1 MCATKKLSEI
11 CEIVNWWTPDT
22 WNSSY
27 WDGDILWITPK
38 DMWKLEDIYVSDTF
52 RKITEQWL
60 KNSSAKIFP
69 QNSII
74 LSSRAPIWHLAINTV
89 PMCTNQGC
97 KWLIPWKDLDAKYS
111 YYFLLNS
118 VDLLNSLWTGTT
130 FKELSSTKLKEIQIP
145 LPPLST
151 QASIVARLDSAMS
164 EIDEARRQV
173 ESALASVREVWEST
187 LESVFVGGGE
197 WWEEKRLREIATFR
211 NWMNFTKWSK
221 WEKLKIVG
229 VKDFQ
234 KNFWI
239 PFENLES
246 VIIDGKLNE
255 IDILK
260 KGDILAVRSNGNP
273 ALIGRTILAWPTW
286 DNICHSGFTIRI
298 RINRE
303 SISPVYL
310 CHFLKTQKAKSELIE
325 SGTGIN
331 IKSLNQQALSI
342 LLIPFPPLPEQSR
355 IVAHLDAVRAET
367 ESLERLYREKLAS
380 LDELR
385 RSVLAEAFL

>member
-97 KWLIPWKDLDAKYS
+97 KWLIPWKDLAAKYL

-130 FKELSSTKLKEIQIP
+130 FKELSLMP
-145 LPPLST
+145 
-151 QASIVARLDSAMS
+151 RLDLLMPH
-164 EIDEARRQV
+164 
-173 ESALASVREVWEST
+173 
-187 LESVFVGGGE
+187 
-197 WWEEKRLREIATFR
+197 
-211 NWMNFTKWSK
+211 
-221 WEKLKIVG
+221 
-229 VKDFQ
+229 
-234 KNFWI
+234 KN
-239 PFENLES
+239 S
-246 VIIDGKLNE
+246 
-255 IDILK
+255 
-260 KGDILAVRSNGNP
+260 
-273 ALIGRTILAWPTW
+273 
-286 DNICHSGFTIRI
+286 
-298 RINRE
+298 
-303 SISPVYL
+303 
-310 CHFLKTQKAKSELIE
+310 
-325 SGTGIN
+325 
-331 IKSLNQQALSI
+331 
-342 LLIPFPPLPEQSR
+342 
-355 IVAHLDAVRAET
+355 
-367 ESLERLYREKLAS
+367 
-380 LDELR
+380 
-385 RSVLAEAFL
+385 

>member
-97 KWLIPWKDLDAKYS
+97 KWLIPWNDLDAKYL

-151 QASIVARLDSAMS
+151 QASIVERLDSAMV
-164 EIDEARRQV
+164 EIDEARRQT
-173 ESALASVREVWEST
+173 ESALASAREVWEST
-187 LESVFVGGGE
+187 LENSVLS
-197 WWEEKRLREIATFR
+197 WEEKTLWEVCDLFQGLAINAKTKHLLVENSKLPLLRIKDLRNNTVEQYVSEIWYPKNALITENDILYTR
-211 NWMNFTKWSK
+211 TGQIWLVFTWKH
-221 WEKLKIVG
+221 G
-229 VKDFQ
+229 VLHNNAFKVSPKAWLNKDFLFWFLQ
-234 KNFWI
+234 APIFKNK
-239 PFENLES
+239 
-246 VIIDGKLNE
+246 IIYLATRAAQP
-255 IDILK
+255 DITHTLFK
-260 KGDILAVRSNGNP
+260 KQ
-273 ALIGRTILAWPTW
+273 TI
-286 DNICHSGFTIRI
+286 
-298 RINRE
+298 
-303 SISPVYL
+303 
-310 CHFLKTQKAKSELIE
+310 FLPS
-325 SGTGIN
+325 
-331 IKSLNQQALSI
+331 
-342 LLIPFPPLPEQSR
+342 LPEQSR

-367 ESLERLYREKLAS
+367 ESLEKLYTEKLAS

-385 RSVLAEAFL
+385 RSVLAEAFS

>member
-1 MCATKKLSEI
+1 MYPAKKLSEI

-60 KNSSAKIFP
+60 KNSSTKLFP

-97 KWLIPWKDLDAKYS
+97 KWLISWKDLDAKYL

-151 QASIVARLDSAMS
+151 QTSIVARLDSAMA
-164 EIDEARRQV
+164 EIDEARRQT
-173 ESALASVREVWEST
+173 ESALASAREVWEST
-187 LESVFVGGGE
+187 LESVFAGGE
-197 WWEEKRLREIATFR
+197 EGWEEKTFDEVCEISSKLIDPKEKQYQELLHIWWANIESVTGKLLDLKTAKEEKLISGKFLFDENIVLYSKIR
-211 NWMNFTKWSK
+211 PYLIKVARPDFEGLCSADIYPLSPKKNLLHKDFLYYLLISASFTEYAIKWSARAGMPK
-221 WEKLKIVG
+221 V
-229 VKDFQ
+229 
-234 KNFWI
+234 
-239 PFENLES
+239 
-246 VIIDGKLNE
+246 
-255 IDILK
+255 
-260 KGDILAVRSNGNP
+260 
-273 ALIGRTILAWPTW
+273 
-286 DNICHSGFTIRI
+286 
-298 RINRE
+298 NRE
-303 SISPVYL
+303 HLFAYTFNLPS
-310 CHFLKTQKAKSELIE
+310 
-325 SGTGIN
+325 
-331 IKSLNQQALSI
+331 
-342 LLIPFPPLPEQSR
+342 LPEQSR

-367 ESLERLYREKLAS
+367 ESLERLYTEKLAS

-385 RSVLAEAFL
+385 RSVLEEAFS

>member
-38 DMWKLEDIYVSDTF
+38 DMWKLEDVYVSDTF
-52 RKITEQWL
+52 RKITEKWL
-60 KNSSAKIFP
+60 KNSSAKLFP

-151 QASIVARLDSAMS
+151 QLAIVARLDSAMV
-164 EIDEARRQV
+164 EIDEARRQTK
-173 ESALASVREVWEST
+173 SALASAREVWEST
-187 LESVFVGGGE
+187 LESVFAGGGE
-197 WWEEKRLREIATFR
+197 GWEGKRFDEVCVLQRWYDLPTHERKEGTFALVSSNGITDR
-211 NWMNFTKWSK
+211 IDQYKVKAPWVVTWRSWTIWNVHFIDEDFWPLNTA
-221 WEKLKIVG
+221 LYI
-229 VKDFQ
+229 KDFHW
-234 KNFWI
+234 N
-239 PFENLES
+239 
-246 VIIDGKLNE
+246 NE
-255 IDILK
+255 K
-260 KGDILAVRSNGNP
+260 CV
-273 ALIGRTILAWPTW
+273 
-286 DNICHSGFTIRI
+286 F
-298 RINRE
+298 
-303 SISPVYL
+303 Y
-310 CHFLKTQKAKSELIE
+310 FLKQFNLGKYSSWAGVPT
-325 SGTGIN
+325 
-331 IKSLNQQALSI
+331 LNRNNVHCERVS
-342 LLIPFPPLPEQSR
+342 FPPIPEQSR

-367 ESLERLYREKLAS
+367 ESLERLYREKFAS

-385 RSVLAEAFL
+385 RSILQEAFS